1 MQLFNSSMSRTTRIG
16 RYRKKHSPTHTH
28 PDHQTSFINFLR
40 LLQSLAS
47 SLFNLHAWQ
56 SFSTTSLM
64 HTAQVKDMAKTTA
77 SPNVSYRIVSL
88 PVLFGL
94 LLSQGPSTSYSIHFF
109 TQSSPSFRNS
119 CPYHHSLFC
128 NSTNVISTISN
139 LSGPYLEICL
149 LA

>member
-77 SPNVSYRIVSL
+77 SPNVSYLSRSSLVIFLVRDPLLHTPHISSPNHHLLFATHAHTITACFAIV
-88 PVLFGL
+88 PM
-94 LLSQGPSTSYSIHFF
+94 LSQ
-109 TQSSPSFRNS
+109 
-119 CPYHHSLFC
+119 LFL
-128 NSTNVISTISN
+128 ISQVLTWKSVF
-139 LSGPYLEICL
+139 
-149 LA
+149 